1 MPTLTANVPRS
12 LMDALT
18 AHCAATGESL
28 RHAVTHALSE
38 ALGLDHGTLFQVSTT
53 GALVQGVYKGAVTI
67 ATLKTHG
74 DFGLGTFEG
83 LDGEMVVLDGHFYRA
98 HSDGRITTAPDKA
111 LVPFA
116 AVTNFRPQRQ
126 ATFSDIDSFAAL
138 TAELDRLRRS
148 DNLFCAVR
156 IDGRFAQVHSRIACK
171 VHEGVSL
178 TEAAAHQAEFH
189 LTEVT
194 GTIVGFWSPAYTR
207 SISVAGWHLHF
218 LSADRTQGGHLL
230 GCGAASLAVQV
241 QDLDDLHL
249 AIPETSAFLH
259 ADLTQDSSAAVAQA
273 EFKR

>member
-1 MPTLTANVPRS
+1 MPTLTANVPKS
-12 LMDALT
+12 LSDALT

-28 RHAVTHALSE
+28 RHVITHALSE

-83 LDGEMVVLDGHFYRA
+83 LDGEMVVLDGQFYRA
-98 HSDGRITTAPDKA
+98 HSDGRLTTPPDKA

-116 AVTNFRPQRQ
+116 AVTNFRPQRH
-126 ATFSDIDSFAAL
+126 AVFSKIESFAAL
-138 TAELDRLRRS
+138 TSQLDKLRRS

-156 IDGRFAQVHSRIACK
+156 VDGHFAKLHSRIACK

-178 TEAAAHQAEFH
+178 TDAAARQAEFH
-189 LTEVT
+189 LDEVP
-194 GTIVGFWSPAYTR
+194 GTVVGFWSPAFTR
-207 SISVAGWHLHF
+207 SISIAGWHLHF
-218 LSADRTQGGHLL
+218 LSADRKQGGHLL
-230 GCGAASLAVQV
+230 DCRAASLDIKM

-249 AIPETSAFLH
+249 AIPETKAFLH
-259 ADLTQDSSAAVAQA
+259 ADLTQDASEAVSRA

>member
-1 MPTLTANVPRS
+1 MATLTANVPRS
-12 LMDALT
+12 LSDALA

-28 RHAVTHALSE
+28 RHVVTHALSE

-67 ATLKTHG
+67 ATLKAHG

-98 HSDGRITTAPDKA
+98 HSDGRLTTPPDKA

-116 AVTNFRPQRQ
+116 AVTNFRPQRH
-126 ATFSDIDSFAAL
+126 AALSKIESFAAL
-138 TAELDRLRRS
+138 TAQLDKLRRS

-156 IDGRFAQVHSRIACK
+156 VDGRFAGVHSRIACK

-178 TEAAAHQAEFH
+178 TEAAARQAEFH
-189 LTEVT
+189 LGEVN
-194 GTIVGFWSPAYTR
+194 GTVVGFWSPAFTR

-218 LSADRTQGGHLL
+218 LSADRKQGGHLL
-230 GCGAASLAVQV
+230 DCRADSLDVKL
-241 QDLDDLHL
+241 QDIDDLHL
-249 AIPETSAFLH
+249 AIPETKAFLN
-259 ADLTQDSSAAVAQA
+259 ADLTQDSGAAVAQA